1 LNGAMTMSRVEKSDI
16 AKICVKWRLEGLS
29 IRQIADKLQAQGH
42 KDWDYYRV
50 KNATRP
56 NNNADIAEMLNNSGR
71 LRKNQGKAVM
81 EPETVKEGA
90 TERKPKYER
99 TEKGYT
105 VYYGKNQKISATI
118 EEIEKAFKLFCIGGM
133 TLNQTALSMGWT
145 RAELFAIKTAWNITK
160 DSIPLLPETI
170 DSMNADEIAETIRI
184 EKKRTALNKFH
195 SAKYQDIEKDNKAF
209 HQLNYYFNLALEKI
223 PAIDPKPFDIH
234 RKIEEKDEKHL
245 VVIAD
250 VHAGAISNNRL
261 NKYNFEIMRARF
273 EETAEQIINLLPP
286 CELVVADAGDKLV
299 GAIHGSLLRNS
310 EGCVDSIFEIT
321 QCYTNLFLTLIKHGF
336 TIEFHSISG
345 NHDSIFPV
353 KTDRSDDSSFSRIV
367 DWALQLQFKHF
378 KQVKFVD
385 AVDNM
390 ALIQLFDY
398 GVLLLHGDKSKKL
411 GRYQRLFKERIIEI
425 IGAHYHSYSAGED
438 DNIPVYRVNSFCGN
452 DEYATGLGLHSE
464 PGVRLITYGKRGR
477 ICDRLLRFNC

>member
-1 LNGAMTMSRVEKSDI
+1 MKIKDDKFHEIKQFCIDSRIK
-16 AKICVKWRLEGLS
+16 GLS
-29 IRQIADKLQAQGH
+29 VNEIVAALKKKGI
-42 KDWDYYRV
+42 KDWDYHRV
-50 KNATRP
+50 KNAARVSRNPGISSAVKTR
-56 NNNADIAEMLNNSGR
+56 NKNAKQERQEI
-71 LRKNQGKAVM
+71 
-81 EPETVKEGA
+81 VKEGA

-105 VYYGKNQKISATI
+105 VYYGKNQKVSATI
-118 EEIEKAFKLFCIGGM
+118 EEIEKAFKLYCIGGL
-133 TLNQTALSMGWT
+133 TLNQTALEVRLT
-145 RAELFAIKTAWNITK
+145 RAEMFALKSAFLITK

-209 HQLNYYFNLALEKI
+209 HQLNYYFNLALDKI
-223 PAIDPKPFDIH
+223 QSIDPKPFDVQ
-234 RKIEEKDEKHL
+234 RKIANQDEKHL

-273 EETAEQIINLLPP
+273 EQVAEKIINLLPP
-286 CELVVADAGDKLV
+286 CELVIADGGDRLH
-299 GAIHGSLLRNS
+299 GLLHGSILRNS
-310 EGCVDSIFEIT
+310 EGCVDSVFEVT
-321 QCYTNLFLTLIKHGF
+321 ECYTNLFLTLIKHGF

-353 KTDRSDDSSFSRIV
+353 KTDRSDDSSFARIV
-367 DWALQLQFKHF
+367 DWALQLQFKNF
-378 KQVKFVD
+378 KQVKFVE
-385 AVDNM
+385 AIDNM
-390 ALIQLFDY
+390 ALIQFFDY
-398 GVLLLHGDKSKKL
+398 GVLLLHGDKSRKL

-425 IGAHYHSYSAGED
+425 IGAHYHSYSASED

-452 DEYATGLGLHSE
+452 DEYATGLGLYSE
-464 PGVRLITYGKRGR
+464 PGVRLITYSKRGR
-477 ICDRLLRFNC
+477 VTDRLIRFDC

>member
-1 LNGAMTMSRVEKSDI
+1 MTKNKPMTHDEIKR
-16 AKICVKWRLEGLS
+16 ICVEWRLDGIMPSE
-29 IRQIADKLQAQGH
+29 IADRLKEMGVSGYDRL
-42 KDWDYYRV
+42 RV
-50 KNATRP
+50 KSICRP
-56 NNNADIAEMLNNSGR
+56 ERSVRLMAEI
-71 LRKNQGKAVM
+71 GKKSQI
-81 EPETVKEGA
+81 ETVKEGA
-90 TERKPKYER
+90 TERKPKYELVD
-99 TEKGYT
+99 GFYT
-105 VYYGKNQKISATI
+105 IFYGKNKKLRIS
-118 EEIEKAFKLFCIGGM
+118 ESDVDKAFKLY
-133 TLNQTALSMGWT
+133 TLGNLTMNQVALDCGLS
-145 RAELFAIKTAWNITK
+145 RAEFYALKTAFSLTK
-160 DSIPLLPETI
+160 TELPFTPEKI
-170 DSMNADEIAETIRI
+170 DAMTADDIAEQMRI
-184 EKKRTALNKFH
+184 EKKRLALNKFH

-245 VVIAD
+245 LVIAD

-261 NKYNFEIMRARF
+261 NKYNFEIMRERF

-367 DWALQLQFKHF
+367 DWALRLQFKHF
-378 KQVKFVD
+378 KQVKFIE

-390 ALIQLFDY
+390 ALIRLFDY

-477 ICDRLLRFNC
+477 ICDRLLRFDC

>member
-1 LNGAMTMSRVEKSDI
+1 MTKNKLTHKEIKKLALTWSLQGLYPAGI
-16 AKICVKWRLEGLS
+16 VK
-29 IRQIADKLQAQGH
+29 KLQEIGIN
-42 KDWDYYRV
+42 DYDRIRI
-50 KNATRP
+50 KSIIRP
-56 NNNADIAEMLNNSGR
+56 DRSKQMLACLEQTKTPRIVENC
-71 LRKNQGKAVM
+71 
-81 EPETVKEGA
+81 KEGA
-90 TERKPKYER
+90 TERKPKYELAD
-99 TEKGYT
+99 GFYT
-105 VYYGKNQKISATI
+105 IFYGKNKKLRIS
-118 EEIEKAFKLFCIGGM
+118 EGDVDKAFKLY
-133 TLNQTALSMGWT
+133 TLGNLTMNQVALDVGLS
-145 RAELFAIKTAWNITK
+145 RAEFYALKTAFSLTK
-160 DSIPLLPETI
+160 SDLPFPPEKI
-170 DSMNADEIAETIRI
+170 DEMTSDEIAEQMRI
-184 EKKRTALNKFH
+184 EKKRLALNKFH

-223 PAIDPKPFDIH
+223 PAIDPKPFNVQ

-273 EETAEQIINLLPP
+273 EQTAEQIINLLPP
-286 CELVVADAGDKLV
+286 CDIVVADSGDKLN

-321 QCYTNLFLTLIKHGF
+321 RCYTNLFLTLIKHGF
-336 TIEFHSISG
+336 SIEFHSISG

-378 KQVKFVD
+378 KQVKFVE
-385 AVDNM
+385 AIDNM
-390 ALIQLFDY
+390 ALIKLFDY

-425 IGAHYHSYSAGED
+425 IGAHYHSYSATED

-477 ICDRLLRFNC
+477 ICDRLLRFDY

>member
-1 LNGAMTMSRVEKSDI
+1 MTTSETKSET
-16 AKICVKWRLEGLS
+16 AKLCVRLRLEGLS
-29 IRQIADKLQAQGH
+29 IKQIAAKLQAQGL
-42 KDWDYYRV
+42 KDWDYLRV

-56 NNNADIAEMLNNSGR
+56 NNNPEIAAMLNEKMA
-71 LRKNQGKAVM
+71 LRKNQVM
-81 EPETVKEGA
+81 GATVPETVKEGA

-105 VYYGKNQKISATI
+105 VYYGQNQKVSATI
-118 EEIEKAFKLFCIGGM
+118 EEIEKAFKLYCIGGL
-133 TLNQTALSMGWT
+133 TLNQTALELCWT
-145 RAELFAIKTAWNITK
+145 RAELFAIKSAFQITK

-170 DSMNADEIAETIRI
+170 DSMDADEIAETIRI
-184 EKKRTALNKFH
+184 EKKRAALNKFH

-223 PAIDPKPFDIH
+223 PAIDPKPFDVQ

-245 VVIAD
+245 LVVAD

-273 EETAEQIINLLPP
+273 EQVAEHIINLLPP
-286 CELVVADAGDKLV
+286 CELVVADMGDKIS
-299 GAIHGSLLRNS
+299 GGIHQSLLRNS
-310 EGCVDSIFEIT
+310 EGCVDSVFEVT
-321 QCYTNLFLTLIKHGF
+321 ECYTKLFLTLIKHGF
-336 TIEFHSISG
+336 TIEFHSVSG

-378 KQVKFVD
+378 KQVKFVE
-385 AVDNM
+385 AIDNM
-390 ALIQLFDY
+390 ALIKFFDY
-398 GVLLLHGDKSKKL
+398 AVLLLHGDKSKKL

-425 IGAHYHSYSAGED
+425 IGAHYHSYSATED

-477 ICDRLLRFNC
+477 ICDRLLRFDC

>member
-1 LNGAMTMSRVEKSDI
+1 MGSNYRCDI
-16 AKICVKWRLEGLS
+16 SKQCVKWRLEGVA
-29 IRQIADKLQAQGH
+29 IKDIVEKLRKQGIT
-42 KDWDYYRV
+42 DWDYMRV
-50 KNATRP
+50 KNAVRP
-56 NNNADIAEMLNNSGR
+56 RHNPEIAAMLCEKGE
-71 LRKNQGKAVM
+71 LRSSPVVKAK
-81 EPETVKEGA
+81 EPEEKEGG

-105 VYYGKNQKISATI
+105 VYYGQNQKISATI
-118 EEIEKAFKLFCIGGM
+118 DEIEKAFKLYCIGGL
-133 TLNQTALSMGWT
+133 TLNQTALELCWT
-145 RAELFAIKTAWNITK
+145 RSELFAIKSAFQITK

-170 DSMNADEIAETIRI
+170 DSMSSDEIAETIRI
-184 EKKRTALNKFH
+184 EKKRNALSKFH
-195 SAKYQDIEKDNKAF
+195 AAKYQDIEKDNKAF

-223 PAIDPKPFDIH
+223 PAINPKPFDVQ
-234 RKIEEKDEKHL
+234 RKIEKKDEKHL

-286 CELVVADAGDKLV
+286 CELVVADAGDRIMGLL
-299 GAIHGSLLRNS
+299 HGSILRNS
-310 EGCVDSIFEIT
+310 EGCVDSVFEVT
-321 QCYTNLFLTLIKHGF
+321 ECYTKLFLTLIKHGF
-336 TIEFHSISG
+336 TIEFHSVSG

-353 KTDRSDDSSFSRIV
+353 KTDRSDDSSFARII

-378 KQVKFVD
+378 KQIKFVE

-390 ALIQLFDY
+390 ALIRLFDY

-477 ICDRLLRFNC
+477 ICDRLLRFDC

>member
-1 LNGAMTMSRVEKSDI
+1 MTKNKPMTHDEIKR
-16 AKICVKWRLEGLS
+16 ICVEWRLDGIMPSE
-29 IRQIADKLQAQGH
+29 IADRLKEMGVSGYDRL
-42 KDWDYYRV
+42 RV
-50 KNATRP
+50 KNICRP
-56 NNNADIAEMLNNSGR
+56 ERSIRLMAEMGEKS
-71 LRKNQGKAVM
+71 
-81 EPETVKEGA
+81 PIETVKEGA
-90 TERKPKYER
+90 IERKPKYELVD
-99 TEKGYT
+99 GFYT
-105 VYYGKNQKISATI
+105 IFYGKSKKLRIS
-118 EEIEKAFKLFCIGGM
+118 ESDVDKAFKLY
-133 TLNQTALSMGWT
+133 TLGNLTMNQVALDCNLT
-145 RAELFAIKTAWNITK
+145 RAEFFALKSAFSLTKSDIPFTPEKIDAMTA
-160 DSIPLLPETI
+160 D
-170 DSMNADEIAETIRI
+170 DIAEQMRI
-184 EKKRTALNKFH
+184 EKKRLALNKFH

-223 PAIDPKPFDIH
+223 PAIDPKPFNVQ

-245 VVIAD
+245 LVIAD

-273 EETAEQIINLLPP
+273 KETAEQIINLLPP
-286 CELVVADAGDKLV
+286 CELVVADAGDRIMGLL
-299 GAIHGSLLRNS
+299 HGSILRNS
-310 EGCVDSIFEIT
+310 EGCVDSVFEVT
-321 QCYTNLFLTLIKHGF
+321 ECYTKLFLTLIKHGF
-336 TIEFHSISG
+336 SIEFHSVSG

-378 KQVKFVD
+378 KQVKLVE
-385 AVDNM
+385 AIDNM
-390 ALIQLFDY
+390 ALIKLFDY
-398 GVLLLHGDKSKKL
+398 AVLLLHGDKSKKL
-411 GRYQRLFKERIIEI
+411 GRYQRIFKERIIEI

>member
-1 LNGAMTMSRVEKSDI
+1 MTNKSMTHDEI
-16 AKICVKWRLEGLS
+16 KRLCVKWRVSGIQPAE
-29 IRQIADKLQAQGH
+29 IAEKLKEIGVVGY
-42 KDWDYYRV
+42 DRLRV
-50 KNATRP
+50 KSITRP
-56 NNNADIAEMLNNSGR
+56 DRCVRVLAESDD
-71 LRKNQGKAVM
+71 KPI
-81 EPETVKEGA
+81 EEKEGE

-105 VYYGKNQKISATI
+105 VYYGQNQKVSATV

-133 TLNQTALSMGWT
+133 TLNQTALTMGWT
-145 RAELFAIKTAWNITK
+145 RAELYAIKTAFLITK

-195 SAKYQDIEKDNKAF
+195 SAKYQDIEKDNKTF

-223 PAIDPKPFDIH
+223 QTIDPKPFDVQ
-234 RKIEEKDEKHL
+234 RKIEEKAEKHL
-245 VVIAD
+245 LVIAD
-250 VHAGAISNNRL
+250 IHAGAISNNRL
-261 NKYNFEIMRARF
+261 NTYNFEVMRARF
-273 EETAEQIINLLPP
+273 EQVAEKIINLLPP
-286 CELVVADAGDKLV
+286 CELVIADGGDRIMGLL
-299 GAIHGSLLRNS
+299 HGSILRNN
-310 EGCVDSIFEIT
+310 EGCVDSVFEVT
-321 QCYTNLFLTLIKHGF
+321 ECYTKLFLTLIKHGF

-378 KQVKFVD
+378 KQVKFVE
-385 AVDNM
+385 AIDNM
-390 ALIQLFDY
+390 ALIKLFDY

-425 IGAHYHSYSAGED
+425 IGAHYHSYSATED

-477 ICDRLLRFNC
+477 ICDRLL

>member
-1 LNGAMTMSRVEKSDI
+1 MTMTKNKPMTHDEIKR
-16 AKICVKWRLEGLS
+16 ICVEWRLDGIMPSE
-29 IRQIADKLQAQGH
+29 IADRLKEMGVSGYDRL
-42 KDWDYYRV
+42 RV
-50 KNATRP
+50 KSICRP
-56 NNNADIAEMLNNSGR
+56 ERSVRLMAEI
-71 LRKNQGKAVM
+71 GKKS
-81 EPETVKEGA
+81 PIETVKEGA
-90 TERKPKYER
+90 TERKPKYELVD
-99 TEKGYT
+99 GFYT
-105 VYYGKNQKISATI
+105 IFYGKNKKLRIS
-118 EEIEKAFKLFCIGGM
+118 ESDVDKAFKLY
-133 TLNQTALSMGWT
+133 TLGNLTMNQVALDVGLS
-145 RAELFAIKTAWNITK
+145 RAEFYALKTAFSLTK
-160 DSIPLLPETI
+160 TELPFTPEKI
-170 DSMNADEIAETIRI
+170 DAMTADDIAEQMRI
-184 EKKRTALNKFH
+184 EKKRLALNKFH

-223 PAIDPKPFDIH
+223 PAIDPKPFDVQ

-245 VVIAD
+245 LVIAD

-273 EETAEQIINLLPP
+273 EQTAEQIINLLPP
-286 CELVVADAGDKLV
+286 CEIVIADSGDKLV

-336 TIEFHSISG
+336 SIEFHSISG

-378 KQVKFVD
+378 KQIKFIE

-390 ALIQLFDY
+390 ALIRLFDY

-425 IGAHYHSYSAGED
+425 IGAHYHSYSAAED

-477 ICDRLLRFNC
+477 ICDRLLRFDC

>member
-1 LNGAMTMSRVEKSDI
+1 MAKNKSMTHDEIKR
-16 AKICVKWRLEGLS
+16 ICVEWRLDGIMPSE
-29 IRQIADKLQAQGH
+29 IADRLKEMGVSGYDRL
-42 KDWDYYRV
+42 RV
-50 KNATRP
+50 KNICRP
-56 NNNADIAEMLNNSGR
+56 ERSIRLMAEMGEKSP
-71 LRKNQGKAVM
+71 A
-81 EPETVKEGA
+81 ETAKEGA
-90 TERKPKYER
+90 TERKPKYELVD
-99 TEKGYT
+99 GFYT
-105 VYYGKNQKISATI
+105 IFYGKNKKLRIS
-118 EEIEKAFKLFCIGGM
+118 ESDVDKAFKLY
-133 TLNQTALSMGWT
+133 TLGNLTMNQVALDCGLS
-145 RAELFAIKTAWNITK
+145 RAEFYALKTAFSLTK
-160 DSIPLLPETI
+160 TELPFTPEKI
-170 DSMNADEIAETIRI
+170 DAMTADDIAEQMRI
-184 EKKRTALNKFH
+184 EKKRLALNKFH

-223 PAIDPKPFDIH
+223 PAIDPKPFDIQ

-245 VVIAD
+245 LVIAD

-286 CELVVADAGDKLV
+286 CDLVVADAGDR
-299 GAIHGSLLRNS
+299 IHGLLHGSILRNS
-310 EGCVDSIFEIT
+310 EGCVDSVFEVT
-321 QCYTNLFLTLIKHGF
+321 ECYTNLFLTLIKHGF
-336 TIEFHSISG
+336 SIEFHSVSG

-378 KQVKFVD
+378 KQIKFVE